1 MTSGPPGS
9 GGLDSSVPAPAR
21 IYDYLLAG
29 SNNFLADRAA
39 AEQILKAVPEV
50 RDAAWSN
57 RGFHQRAARWIA
69 EHGIRQFVDIG
80 SGLPTVG
87 NTHEVVQRLVPEA
100 RVVYVDNDPL
110 VRLHS
115 EPLLANN
122 GSTTVILGDLR
133 DPEGIL
139 GNPELRR
146 LIDFTE
152 PAGLL
157 MTGVLMFV
165 ADDAG
170 PHQLVARYLRE
181 LAPDSY
187 LSLSHLSADHKSE
200 QAVQGFRAVFD
211 TATEHLYFRSR
222 AEVARFFTGLEL
234 VPPYQGSPAELTY
247 AGLWG
252 AEDPVAADTDGSRW
266 LWCGVGRRP
275 ANPVTADSNE

>member
-1 MTSGPPGS
+1 MTDAQPGPDGVDSGI
-9 GGLDSSVPAPAR
+9 PAPAR

-29 SNNFLADRAA
+29 HNNFPADRAA
-39 AEQILKAVPEV
+39 AEQIVKAVPEI

-69 EHGIRQFVDIG
+69 EQGVRQFVDIG

-115 EPLLANN
+115 EPLRAGN

-133 DPEGIL
+133 EPEGIL
-139 GNPELRR
+139 GNAELRR

-165 ADDAG
+165 ADDAD
-170 PHQLVARYLRE
+170 PYRLVAQYVGE
-181 LAPDSY
+181 LAPGSY

-211 TATEHLYFRSR
+211 TATEHMYFRSR

-234 VPPYQGSPAELTY
+234 VPPYQGSPPELTY

-252 AEDPVAADTDGSRW
+252 AEDPAAADTDGSRW

-275 ANPVTADSNE
+275 GNPVTADTDE